1 MSFPKPD
8 PKSII
13 YQDSKLYVCAAA
25 HPFAKD
31 HLLVVWKKDVKDLHA
46 LSCKDFEFLM
56 EIVDA
61 TRDTMLEVFKVKK
74 VYLFYMDEA
83 RHVHWHLIP
92 RYKAKGFSI
101 VVGHKVPNSDF
112 SRVPELKKIFQK
124 MLKRHQAL
132 LR

>member
-13 YQDSKLYVCAAA
+13 YQDSKLYVCLAS

-31 HLLVVWKKDVKDLHA
+31 HTLVVWKKNVPDLHT
-46 LSCKDFEFLM
+46 LSCKDYEHLM

-61 TRDTMLEVFKVKK
+61 TRDMLLEAFKVKK

-83 RHVHWHLIP
+83 KHVHWHLIP

-101 VVGHKVPNSDF
+101 VVGHKIPNSDF
-112 SRVPELKKIFQK
+112 SKTQTLKKIFQK
-124 MLKRHQAL
+124 MLKKHL
-132 LR
+132 LA